1 MEESFSFLMQNLS
14 LILLIALA
22 SNYFILHFR
31 NRNRELFELIGN
43 EVLINR
49 TNKLQFTLASKKTIP
64 IESVVKIEVHG
75 NRLSL
80 FQNTSNATDV
90 WVQPKYLK
98 SEIEK
103 AKNVFSHAVFLNCGS

>member
-22 SNYFILHFR
+22 SNCFILHLR
-31 NRNRELFELIGN
+31 NRNRELFEIIGN

-49 TNKLQFTLASKKTIP
+49 THKLQFILASKKTIP

-80 FQNTSNATDV
+80 FQNTNNATDV
-90 WVQPKYLK
+90 WVHPKHLER
-98 SEIEK
+98 EIDK
-103 AKNVFSHAVFLNCGS
+103 AKSVFSHAVFLNCGS

>member
-1 MEESFSFLMQNLS
+1 MEKSFFFLMQNLS
-14 LILLIALA
+14 LILLMALA
-22 SNYFILHFR
+22 ASCFILHFR
-31 NRNRELFELIGN
+31 NRNRELFEIIGN

-49 TNKLQFTLASKKTIP
+49 THKLRFTLASKKTIP

-80 FQNTSNATDV
+80 FQNTNNATDV
-90 WVQPKYLK
+90 WVQPKHLE
-98 SEIEK
+98 SEIDK

>member
-49 TNKLQFTLASKKTIP
+49 TNKLASKKTIP

-80 FQNTSNATDV
+80 YQNTSNATDV
-90 WVQPKYLK
+90 WVQPKHLE

>member
-22 SNYFILHFR
+22 SNCFILHFR

-49 TNKLQFTLASKKTIP
+49 THKLQFTLASKKTIP

-80 FQNTSNATDV
+80 YQNTSNATDV
-90 WVQPKYLK
+90 WVQPKHLE